1 MSNGIAARTNQAY
14 SRPARLLRIAS
25 WIIAIAFAI
34 FLNMLGSLV
43 IRDLMYAP
51 HGGPPPDPSQFSDAA
66 TAQLHAQMHEVQLQ
80 RDALDDRIE
89 NTRIAHERADKL
101 YMEARDSFRN
111 WIATR
116 QATGDSRNDPELLA
130 RTKRLDD
137 LQASAAD
144 WQRKQNAL
152 SDEARPI
159 DAHLAQLRIEI
170 ANASQA
176 TNKRYEAATRHYE
189 LVVFGWRLAL
199 TLPLLV
205 VAVWLFIRF
214 RKSRYWPFVY
224 GFGLFASTA
233 FFVELVPYLP
243 SFGGYIRVLVGV
255 ALTVFAGIYT
265 LRAFQKYVERKRA
278 ELEQSQT
285 ERAQGVDYEKALST
299 YPKKVCPSC
308 DKPWHLGGEQASYC
322 IHCGLNLFRVCACGG
337 RNFAFFPFCNQCGE
351 PVRETAQPGT
361 AGSDEHPAT
370 RS

>member
-1 MSNGIAARTNQAY
+1 MRKGIAANTSQAF
-14 SRPARLLRIAS
+14 SRPARLLKIAS
-25 WIIAIAFAI
+25 WTIAIAFAI

-51 HGGPPPDPSQFSDAA
+51 RGGPPDPSQFSEAA
-66 TAQLHAQMHEVQLQ
+66 TSQLEAQMRDVQLQ
-80 RDALDDRIE
+80 RDALNDRIE
-89 NTRIAHERADKL
+89 TTRIAHDRAGKL
-101 YMEARDSFRN
+101 YIEARDSFRN

-130 RTKRLDD
+130 RTQRLDE
-137 LQASAAD
+137 LQASVAG
-144 WQRKQNAL
+144 WQSQQNAL

-159 DAHLAQLRIEI
+159 DAHLNQLRTGI
-170 ANASQA
+170 AAARQA
-176 TNKRYEAATRHYE
+176 AGKRYDAASRHYE

-224 GFGLFASTA
+224 GFGLFALTA

-243 SFGGYIRVLVGV
+243 SFGGYVRVLVGV

-265 LRAFQKYVERKRA
+265 LRAFQRYVERKRA

-285 ERAQGVDYEKALST
+285 ERARSVDCEKALST
-299 YPKKVCPSC
+299 YPKKLCPSC
-308 DKPWHLGGEQASYC
+308 DKPWHLGGEQVSYC
-322 IHCGLNLFRVCACGG
+322 IHCGLNLFKVCACGG

-351 PVRETAQPGT
+351 PVMETAQLRS
-361 AGSDEHPAT
+361 AGSGERPPDSH
-370 RS
+370 